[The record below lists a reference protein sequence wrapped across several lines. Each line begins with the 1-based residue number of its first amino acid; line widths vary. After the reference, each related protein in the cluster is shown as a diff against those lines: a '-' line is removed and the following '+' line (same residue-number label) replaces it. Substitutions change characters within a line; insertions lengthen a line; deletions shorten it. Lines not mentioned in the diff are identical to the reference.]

1 MIEQFKSFLLK
12 SNLAP
17 NTIESYIWTVRYF
30 IIKVMG
36 VNVID

>member
-17 NTIESYIWTVRYF
+17 NTIDSYVWTVVFFRKIPYYQQA
-30 IIKVMG
+30 
-36 VNVID
+36 